1 MICLISSLYRGK
13 MSSQTQSIH
22 RNLIRN
28 NSYLSQASAPTT
40 QEKSSKDFKLFQVIT
55 ANIYFVCN
63 RLNEIK

>member
-1 MICLISSLYRGK
+1 